1 MPESILC
8 KSMLPSGPT
17 YHMVINDDDNDDD
30 GDVDIHIIVET
41 PLAPSLLTESKGL
54 ELVNLGVDMINI
66 IIRQ

>member
-1 MPESILC
+1 
-8 KSMLPSGPT
+8 
-17 YHMVINDDDNDDD
+17 MVINDDDNDDD

>member
-1 MPESILC
+1 MQIDAAKWTHLSYGHNC
-8 KSMLPSGPT
+8 
-17 YHMVINDDDNDDD
+17 DDNDDD

-66 IIRQ
+66 IICQ

>member
-1 MPESILC
+1 
-8 KSMLPSGPT
+8 
-17 YHMVINDDDNDDD
+17 MVINDDDKAY

-54 ELVNLGVDMINI
+54 ELVNLGVNMINI